1 MHRAWSCENGVNDP
15 HHDSADEKGEG
26 HHPEIFQVFA
36 DLFRKCPRWN
46 CCYNKRYQGK
56 TERICQNGAIAARA
70 SRERANK
77 LQDAAPKINRQRQNG
92 AELDNDR
99 VHFPKAIVKIDM
111 QQGFADTQMRS

>member
-1 MHRAWSCENGVNDP
+1 NSRKNLRCTDPYCLRQGHFFHVHRAWPCEESVNDP

-77 LQDAAPKINRQRQNG
+77 LQDAPPR
-92 AELDNDR
+92 ELCR
-99 VHFPKAIVKIDM
+99 FVTSQLF
-111 QQGFADTQMRS
+111 